1 MRQQATTDADPD
13 SDTLAAESRTSETSP
28 DPALALSSS
37 PGPSSSTPAA
47 ATPDHLSSCSDPC
60 PGLGLG
66 PGRVIYRETIDI
78 SVPGSPG

>member
-60 PGLGLG
+60 PGLG